1 MNARRP
7 SADRT
12 MMCAFGNLAIAA
24 LRLEALRDRAELLA
38 GNTESFHNWNQKVGQ
53 VIELFERIQLSII
66 DADHVGNTLPV
77 QLGNGAHV
85 PADAAYLDRLTE
97 RLLKLQQIG
106 ILRGYDDTAH
116 ALVGQ
121 PQPASISTE
130 PLAAAS

>member
-12 MMCAFGNLAIAA
+12 MMCAFGNLSIAA

-38 GNTESFHNWNQKVGQ
+38 GHTEAFHNWNQKVGQ
-53 VIELFERIQLSII
+53 VTELFERIQLSII

-106 ILRGYDDTAH
+106 ILRGYSDTAH

-121 PQPASISTE
+121 PQSASISTE